1 MSVAL
6 ETDKKGEAMN
16 FPHLFQP
23 FSIRDLRIKNRLV
36 MAPMESHLGNA
47 DGSVSKE
54 AVAYYRER
62 ALGGVGM
69 VVVEYTCVDGQEG
82 FSSMAPQLRLDSPF
96 YRSGHGKLAAA
107 IQSGGA
113 RACVQLSHAGRQSR
127 ESVLG
132 RQPVAPSAVPL
143 TSLYLNAVP
152 RALDADE
159 IPRIVQRYADAA
171 ALAVQVGYDAVMLH
185 GAHGYLLQQFLSPLV
200 NQRDDQ
206 WGGDFERR
214 LRFPIEVVKAVR
226 AAIGNMP
233 LLYRM
238 SVSDFLD
245 GGLTIE
251 DSEKIAPRLCE
262 AGVDAIDISCGSLDR
277 VDVIVEPMSI
287 DEGWR
292 LPMARR
298 IREATGKPVICAGV
312 IRRPEMAEA
321 AIAGGDTDMI
331 SLGRALLADPLW
343 PNKARAGRT
352 DEIRP
357 CTSCNWCIKETGGN
371 RGVSCAENPRC
382 GHETDP
388 PIDGFGEGRRA
399 VVVGAGP
406 GGIVASLLLDQAGF
420 AVTLFEKRGTS
431 GGNLITSATPPNK
444 DKLFWYHD
452 FLQRRL
458 AKSTVELRLGVE
470 ATAEAIEAE
479 RPDAVILA
487 TGSRLAPLP
496 LTGAGGLPV
505 HPAFALLL
513 GDVELPPSSPER
525 PIVIYGGGETGTET
539 AEHLAKQGHHVLIV
553 TRSDVALL
561 ARNAEPL
568 YRMHLL
574 QRLRANAAIK
584 VADRCEL
591 GAVEDDHVLLESNG
605 DTRHQPATALLL
617 AHGLQPDTRLADA
630 LLHLFVPVIPIGD
643 ASRVARIGEAVR
655 DAYRSVQDL
664 RRMIHQPEA
673 IAC

>member
-1 MSVAL
+1 M
-6 ETDKKGEAMN
+6 D
-16 FPHLFQP
+16 FPHLFAP
-23 FSIRDLRIKNRLV
+23 FAIRDLRLKNRIV

-54 AVAYYRER
+54 AIAYYRER

-107 IQSGGA
+107 IQSAGA

-143 TSLYLNAVP
+143 SSLYLNAVP
-152 RALDADE
+152 RALEADE
-159 IPRIVQRYADAA
+159 ITRIVRRYADAA
-171 ALAVQVGYDAVMLH
+171 ALAAQVGYDAVMLH

-200 NQRDDQ
+200 NRRDDE

-214 LRFPIEVVKAVR
+214 LRFPLEVVKAVR

-238 SVSDFLD
+238 SVSDFID

-251 DSEKIAPRLCE
+251 DSERIAPRLCE

-287 DEGWR
+287 EEGWR

-298 IREATGKPVICAGV
+298 IRAATGKPVICAGV
-312 IRRPEMAEA
+312 IRRPEMAEE
-321 AIAGGDTDMI
+321 AIEAGDTDMI

-343 PNKARAGRT
+343 PNKARMGRAQ
-352 DEIRP
+352 DIRP

-388 PIDGFGEGRRA
+388 PIDAFGRGLRA

-406 GGIVASLLLDQAGF
+406 GGIAAALLLDQAGF
-420 AVTLFEKRGTS
+420 AVTLFEKRGS
-431 GGNLITSATPPNK
+431 AGGNLITSATPPNK
-444 DKLFWYHD
+444 EKLFWYHD

-458 AKSTVELRLGVE
+458 AASGVDLRLGTE
-470 ATAEAIEAE
+470 ATAERVGDE
-479 RPDAVILA
+479 RPDVVVVAG
-487 TGSRLAPLP
+487 GSRLAPLD
-496 LTGAGGLPV
+496 LGGAGGLPV

-525 PIVIYGGGETGTET
+525 PILIYGGGETGTET
-539 AEHLAKQGHHVLIV
+539 AEHLAKQGHHVLLA
-553 TRSDVALL
+553 TRSDAAML

-568 YRMHLL
+568 YRIHLL
-574 QRLRANAAIK
+574 QRLRANAAIA
-584 VADRCEL
+584 VADHSLLTAIE
-591 GAVEDDHVLLESNG
+591 GDHVLLESRG
-605 DTRHQPATALLL
+605 ETRRQPAAAVLL
-617 AHGLQPDTRLADA
+617 AHGLVPDTTIAEA
-630 LLHLFVPVIPIGD
+630 LLDLPVPVVPIGD
-643 ASRVARIGEAVR
+643 AVRVGRIGEAVR
-655 DAYRSVQDL
+655 DAYRCVQDL
-664 RRMIHQPEA
+664 RRTIYQPEA

>member
-1 MSVAL
+1 MERQL
-6 ETDKKGEAMN
+6 N
-16 FPHLFQP
+16 FPHLFEP
-23 FSIRDLRIKNRLV
+23 FTIRDLRIKNRLV

-54 AVAYYRER
+54 AIAYYRER

-69 VVVEYTCVDGQEG
+69 VVVDYTCVDGQEG

-107 IQSGGA
+107 IQSAGA

-143 TSLYLNAVP
+143 KSLYLNAVP
-152 RALDADE
+152 RALEAHE

-200 NQRDDQ
+200 NLRDDD

-214 LRFPIEVVKAVR
+214 LRFPLEVVKAVR
-226 AAIGNMP
+226 AAIGNTP

-238 SVSDFLD
+238 SVSDFLE

-251 DSEKIAPRLCE
+251 DSEAIAPRLCE

-287 DEGWR
+287 EEGWR

-321 AIAGGDTDMI
+321 AVAAGDTDMI

-343 PNKARAGRT
+343 PNKARMGRT
-352 DEIRP
+352 ADIRL
-357 CTSCNWCIKETGGN
+357 CTSCNWCIKETGNN

-388 PIDGFGEGRRA
+388 PIDGFGAGLRA
-399 VVVGAGP
+399 VVVGGGP
-406 GGIVASLLLDQAGF
+406 GGIAAALLLDQAGF
-420 AVTLFEKRGTS
+420 KVTLFEKRRGS

-444 DKLFWYHD
+444 EKLFWYHD

-458 AKSTVELRLGVE
+458 AASGVELRLGTE
-470 ATAEAIEAE
+470 ATAELIELE
-479 RPDAVILA
+479 RPDAVIAA
-487 TGSRLAPLP
+487 TGSRLAPLA
-496 LTGAGGLPV
+496 LSGDGNVPV
-505 HPAFALLL
+505 YPAFSLLL
-513 GDVELPPSSPER
+513 GDVELPASSAER
-525 PIVIYGGGETGTET
+525 PILIYGGGETGTET
-539 AEHLAKQGHHVLIV
+539 AEHLAKQGHHVLLV
-553 TRSDVALL
+553 TRSDSAQL

-574 QRLRANAAIK
+574 QRLRANSAIV
-584 VADRCEL
+584 VADHRSVT
-591 GAVEDDHVLLESNG
+591 GIDRDAVILEGRERS
-605 DTRHQPATALLL
+605 RRQPAAALLL
-617 AHGLQPDTRLADA
+617 AHGLVPDTRVADA
-630 LLHLFVPVIPIGD
+630 LSHLPVPVVSIGD
-643 ASRVARIGEAVR
+643 SVRVARIGEAVR
-655 DAYRSVQDL
+655 DAYRCVQDL
-664 RRMIHQPEA
+664 RRTIHQPEA

>member
-1 MSVAL
+1 MS
-6 ETDKKGEAMN
+6 
-16 FPHLFQP
+16 FPHLFAP
-23 FSIRDLRIKNRLV
+23 FAIRDLRFKNRIV

-47 DGSVSKE
+47 DGSVSRE
-54 AVAYYRER
+54 AIAYYRER
-62 ALGGVGM
+62 ALGGAGL

-127 ESVLG
+127 HSVLG

-143 TSLYLNAVP
+143 NSFYLNAVP
-152 RALDADE
+152 RPLGDDE

-171 ALAVQVGYDAVMLH
+171 TLAMQVGYDAVMLH

-200 NQRDDQ
+200 NRRDDS

-214 LRFPIEVVKAVR
+214 LRFPLEVVKAVR

-238 SVSDFLD
+238 SVSDFLE

-251 DSEKIAPRLCE
+251 DSERIAPRLCE

-277 VDVIVEPMSI
+277 VDVIVEPMSV

-312 IRRPEMAEA
+312 IRRPEMADA
-321 AIAGGDTDMI
+321 AVAAGDTDMI

-343 PNKARAGRT
+343 PAKARAGRA

-357 CTSCNWCIKETGGN
+357 CTSCNWCIKETGSN

-388 PIDGFGEGRRA
+388 PIDDFGRGMRA
-399 VVVGAGP
+399 VVIGAGP
-406 GGIVASLLLDQAGF
+406 GGIAASLLLDQAGF
-420 AVTLFEKRGTS
+420 AVTLMEKRGTS
-431 GGNLITSATPPNK
+431 GGNLITSATPPGK

-458 AKSTVELRLGVE
+458 AASGVDVRLGVE
-470 ATAEAIEAE
+470 ATADMVEAE
-479 RPDAVILA
+479 RPDAVIVA
-487 TGSRLAPLP
+487 VGSRLAPLA
-496 LTGAGGLPV
+496 LGGCGGVPV

-513 GDVELPPSSPER
+513 GDVDLPPSSPEK
-525 PIVIYGGGETGTET
+525 PLVIFGGGETGAET

-553 TRSDVALL
+553 TRSDAGLL

-574 QRLRANAAIK
+574 QRVRGNPAI
-584 VADRCEL
+584 AIAERSIL
-591 GAVEDDHVLLESNG
+591 TAVEADHVLLESG
-605 DTRHQPATALLL
+605 GATRRQPAAAVLL
-617 AHGLQPDTRLADA
+617 AHGLVSDTRLADA
-630 LLHLFVPVIPIGD
+630 LFHLPVPVIPIGD
-643 ASRVARIGEAVR
+643 AARVARIGEAVR

>member
-1 MSVAL
+1 M
-6 ETDKKGEAMN
+6 G
-16 FPHLFQP
+16 FPHLFAP
-23 FSIRDLRIKNRLV
+23 FAIRDLRLKNRIV

-54 AVAYYRER
+54 AIAYYRER

-152 RALDADE
+152 RALEADE
-159 IPRIVQRYADAA
+159 IARIVRRYADAA
-171 ALAVQVGYDAVMLH
+171 ALAVQCGYDAVMLH

-200 NQRDDQ
+200 NRRDDE

-214 LRFPIEVVKAVR
+214 LRFPLEVVKAVR

-233 LLYRM
+233 LLYRL
-238 SVSDFLD
+238 SVSDFIE

-251 DSEKIAPRLCE
+251 DGERIAPHLCE

-287 DEGWR
+287 KEGWR

-298 IREATGKPVICAGV
+298 IRAATGKPVICAGV

-321 AIAGGDTDMI
+321 AVAAGDADMI

-343 PNKARAGRT
+343 PNKARMGRA
-352 DEIRP
+352 DDIRP
-357 CTSCNWCIKETGGN
+357 CTSCNWCIKETGSN

-388 PIDGFGEGRRA
+388 PIDTFGRGRRA

-406 GGIVASLLLDQAGF
+406 GGIAAALLLDQAGF
-420 AVTLFEKRGTS
+420 AVTLFEKRRTA

-444 DKLFWYHD
+444 EKLFWYHD

-458 AKSTVELRLGVE
+458 AASGVDLRLGTE
-470 ATAEAIEAE
+470 ATMETVDAE
-479 RPDAVILA
+479 RPDVVVVAG
-487 TGSRLAPLP
+487 GSRLAPLE
-496 LTGAGGLPV
+496 LGGSGGLPV

-525 PIVIYGGGETGTET
+525 PILIYGGGETGTET
-539 AEHLAKQGHHVLIV
+539 AEHLAGQGHHVLLA
-553 TRSDVALL
+553 TRSDAAML

-568 YRMHLL
+568 YRIHLL
-574 QRLRANAAIK
+574 QRLRANAAIT
-584 VADRCEL
+584 VADHSLLTAIE
-591 GAVEDDHVLLESNG
+591 GDHVLLESRG
-605 DTRHQPATALLL
+605 ETRRQPAAAVLL
-617 AHGLQPDTRLADA
+617 AHGLVPDTALAEA
-630 LLHLFVPVIPIGD
+630 LRDLPVPVVPIGD
-643 ASRVARIGEAVR
+643 AVRVGRIGEAVR
-655 DAYRSVQDL
+655 DAYRCVQDL
-664 RRMIHQPEA
+664 RRTLYQPEA